1 MQARELNEK
10 DRENVLAFLNQHMER
25 SLFLLNNIER
35 SGLNAGDKPYTG
47 QYWGAFEGDTL
58 VGVVALYW
66 NGMIIPYAPTPEGLR
81 VLADALRSEANR
93 EVQGLVGDRGQV
105 DWLAGYLGYKEY
117 QMDSP
122 ETLFTLELDNL
133 IEPVQLSDPALECR
147 LSREED
153 LNILVPWR
161 EAYNIEAM
169 SAVPGEANYRKARGM
184 IETDIK
190 NGVGYVLTLSGRP
203 VAMSCFN
210 ALVGSKAQVGG
221 VYTPPELR
229 GRGYARAV
237 VAGSLVDA
245 RNDGARRAIL
255 FTGLDNVAARQAY
268 LALGF
273 HPIGEFSL
281 KLLR

>member
-1 MQARELNEK
+1 MQARQLNET
-10 DRENVLAFLNQHMER
+10 DREDVLAFLNQHVER

-47 QYWGAFEGDTL
+47 QYWGAFEGDAL

-66 NGMIIPYAPTPEGLR
+66 NGMIIPSAPEGLR
-81 VLADALRSEANR
+81 VLAEALRSEANR
-93 EVQGLVGDRGQV
+93 KIQGLVGDRGQV
-105 DWLAGYLGYKEY
+105 DWLADYLGYKECR
-117 QMDSP
+117 MDSP
-122 ETLFTLELDNL
+122 ETLFTLDLDNL
-133 IEPVQLSDPALECR
+133 VEPAQLSDPALECR
-147 LSREED
+147 LSTED
-153 LNILVPWR
+153 DLDTLVPWR

-169 SAVPGEANYRKARGM
+169 SAEPGEANYQKARGM

-210 ALVGSKAQVGG
+210 ALVGSMVQVGG

-237 VAGSLVDA
+237 VAASLIRA
-245 RNDGARRAIL
+245 RCDGARRAVL

-273 HPIGEFSL
+273 RPIGEFSL
-281 KLLR
+281 KLLK